1 MSSADEVVAP
11 EVLAATAP
19 ARWLLDQA
27 EAGVPLTQTYA
38 LARVV
43 VREAAERWPG
53 WWDAELFGP
62 PHREA
67 ELAVLEALHEGL
79 RRLRLVR
86 RGGRRLLTTARGREL
101 AADPGA
107 LLQALAADL
116 GAGDAFTESVAVAVL
131 DALRGGESC
140 DWREL
145 DAAAFARVRRQPW
158 AGPDGA
164 PPGERDV
171 GAVVGDVLR
180 RGEAY
185 GLVERFPDPAQP
197 RLRGHRLALSPAG
210 RMVFGGGTATAGPVY
225 VFDATLANVR
235 GVRARIAVRGDQHL
249 TALHDAIQE
258 AFGWLDD
265 HLYSFWLD
273 GRFWGDDDTEYTSP
287 VTPDEASHTAEV
299 PVSEL
304 DLSVGAKIAY
314 VFDFGDEWRV
324 RLSLRA
330 IEEADGARYP
340 RVVTRTG
347 QAPPQYPDVG
357 LDD

>member
-1 MSSADEVVAP
+1 
-11 EVLAATAP
+11 
-19 ARWLLDQA
+19 
-27 EAGVPLTQTYA
+27 LTQTYA

-53 WWDAELFGP
+53 WWDGDLFGP

-67 ELAVLEALHEGL
+67 EVPGLESLHEGL

-86 RGGRRLLTTARGREL
+86 RRGRRLLATARGREL
-101 AADPGA
+101 GADPGA
-107 LLQALAADL
+107 LLQVLAADL
-116 GAGDAFTESVAVAVL
+116 GAGDAFTESVVIAVV
-131 DALRGGESC
+131 DALRGGESF

-145 DAAAFARVRRQPW
+145 EAAAFARIRRGIW
-158 AGPDGA
+158 VGPDGS
-164 PPGERDV
+164 PPDERDV
-171 GAVVGDVLR
+171 GGVVGEVLCL
-180 RGEAY
+180 GEAY
-185 GLVERFPDPAQP
+185 GLVKRFPDPVQP
-197 RLRGHRLALSPAG
+197 RLRGLRLALSPAA
-210 RMVFGGGTATAGPVY
+210 RLLFGGAGATPGPAY
-225 VFDATLANVR
+225 VFDATLVNVR

-249 TALHDAIQE
+249 TAVHDAIQE

-273 GRFWGDDDTEYTSP
+273 GRFWGDDDTEFTSP
-287 VTPDEASHTAEV
+287 VTPDEAPHTADV

-304 DLSVGAKIAY
+304 DLAIGAKIAY

-340 RVVTRTG
+340 RVLTRTG
-347 QAPPQYPDVG
+347 QAPPQYPDLG
-357 LDD
+357 LDE

>member
-1 MSSADEVVAP
+1 VSSADDVVAP
-11 EVLAATAP
+11 EILRATDP

-27 EAGVPLTQTYA
+27 VTGVPLTQTHV
-38 LARVV
+38 LARAV
-43 VREAAERWPG
+43 VREAALRWPG

-67 ELAVLEALHEGL
+67 DLVVLESLREGL
-79 RRLRLVR
+79 TRLRLVR
-86 RGGRRLLTTARGREL
+86 RRGRRLLATVRGRKL
-101 AADPGA
+101 ATDPAA
-107 LLQALAADL
+107 LLQVLAQDL
-116 GAGDAFTESVAVAVL
+116 GGGHPFTESVAVAVI
-131 DALRGGESC
+131 DALVGSESC
-140 DWREL
+140 DWHEL
-145 DAAAFARVRRQPW
+145 DAAAFARIRRQGW

-171 GAVVGDVLR
+171 GAAVGDVLR

-185 GLVERFPDPAQP
+185 GLVQRFPDPMQP

-210 RMVFGGGTATAGPVY
+210 RMAFAAGTTTDGPVY

-235 GVRARIAVRGDQHL
+235 GVRARIAVCGDQHL

-273 GRFWGDDDTEYTSP
+273 GRFWGDEDTEYTSP
-287 VTPDEASHTAEV
+287 ITPDEAPHTADV
-299 PVSEL
+299 PLSEL
-304 DLSVGAKIAY
+304 GLSVGAKIAY

-330 IEEADGARYP
+330 IDEGDGASYP
-340 RVVTRTG
+340 RVLTRTG
-347 QAPPQYPDVG
+347 QAPPQYPDLG
-357 LDD
+357 FD

>member
-1 MSSADEVVAP
+1 VSSDDEGVAP
-11 EVLAATAP
+11 EIVTATAP
-19 ARWLLDQA
+19 ARWLLDEA
-27 EAGVPLTQTYA
+27 TAGVPLTQTYA
-38 LARVV
+38 LARAV
-43 VREAAERWPG
+43 VRDAALRWPG

-67 ELAVLEALHEGL
+67 DLAVLESLHEGL

-86 RGGRRLLTTARGREL
+86 RRGRRLLATVRGRDL
-101 AADPGA
+101 AAAPGA
-107 LLQALAADL
+107 LLEVLSADL
-116 GAGDAFTESVAVAVL
+116 GAAHGFTESVAVAVV
-131 DALRGGESC
+131 DALRGVEPC

-145 DAAAFARVRRQPW
+145 DDAACARIRRQGW
-158 AGPDGA
+158 ARPDGT
-164 PPGERDV
+164 PPDEYVV
-171 GAVVGDVLR
+171 GAAVGDVLR

-185 GLVERFPDPAQP
+185 GLVQRFPDPAQP

-210 RMVFGGGTATAGPVY
+210 GMVFARPGAAGPVY

-235 GVRARIAVRGDQHL
+235 GVSARIAVRGDQHL
-249 TALHDAIQE
+249 TALHDGIQE

-273 GRFWGDDDTEYTSP
+273 GRFWGDAATEYTSP
-287 VTPDEASHTAEV
+287 ITADEAEHTADI

-324 RLSLRA
+324 RLLLGA
-330 IEEADGARYP
+330 IEESDGARYP
-340 RVVTRTG
+340 RVVRRTG
-347 QAPPQYPDVG
+347 QAPPQYSDEG
-357 LDD
+357 LD

>member
-1 MSSADEVVAP
+1 VSSDDEGVAP
-11 EVLAATAP
+11 EIVTATAP
-19 ARWLLDQA
+19 ARWLLDEA
-27 EAGVPLTQTYA
+27 TAGVPLTQTYA
-38 LARVV
+38 LARAV
-43 VREAAERWPG
+43 VRDAAVRWPG

-67 ELAVLEALHEGL
+67 DLAVLESLHEGL

-86 RGGRRLLTTARGREL
+86 RRGRRLLATVRGREL
-101 AADPGA
+101 AAAPGA
-107 LLQALAADL
+107 LLQVLSADL
-116 GAGDAFTESVAVAVL
+116 GAGDAFTESVAVAVV
-131 DALRGGESC
+131 DALREAESC

-145 DAAAFARVRRQPW
+145 DSAACARVRREGW
-158 AGPDGA
+158 AGPDGT
-164 PPGERDV
+164 PPSEHAV
-171 GAVVGDVLR
+171 GGVVGDVLR

-185 GLVERFPDPAQP
+185 GLVQRFPDPAQP
-197 RLRGHRLALSPAG
+197 RLRGHRLALSRAG
-210 RMVFGGGTATAGPVY
+210 GMVFGKPGAAGPVY

-235 GVRARIAVRGDQHL
+235 GVSARIAVRGDQHL
-249 TALHDAIQE
+249 TAVHDAIQE

-273 GRFWGDDDTEYTSP
+273 GRFWGDDSTEYTSP
-287 VTPDEASHTAEV
+287 ITADEAEHTADV

-324 RLSLRA
+324 RLLLKA
-330 IEEADGARYP
+330 IEESDGARYP

-347 QAPPQYPDVG
+347 QAPPQYPDEG
-357 LDD
+357 LD